1 MDTIQLKRP
10 LKVNGKDITELKTD
24 FDAITPEAFI
34 RAEALANAKRANE
47 GAGASL
53 MEVDYGFHLYLAF
66 EAVKAADPSVDTADL
81 ERVTGPDLIKLMQAG
96 RFFAVGADGDSL
108 ESSSDG
114 QSGSTPT
121 NTPQARTK

>member
-1 MDTIQLKRP
+1 MDTIRLRQP
-10 LKVNGKDITELKTD
+10 LKVNGKDMSELKLN
-24 FDAITPEAFI
+24 FDAITPEGFI

-81 ERVTGPDLIKLMQAG
+81 ERVTGYDLIKLMQAG
-96 RFFAVGADGDSL
+96 RFFAVGADGDSQ

-114 QSGSTPT
+114 RSESTPT
-121 NTPQARTK
+121 STQQARTK